1 MVLRTFT
8 HMYGGQQLCKFIETK
23 ETVYVTKKSKTL
35 RTGLGQQYG
44 GRDVMGKH
52 SIAVIYFHD
61 GRLLWLLL
69 PQRSKLSSLGH
80 RET

>member
-23 ETVYVTKKSKTL
+23 ETVYVTKESKPD

-44 GRDVMGKH
+44 GRDVM
-52 SIAVIYFHD
+52 
-61 GRLLWLLL
+61 
-69 PQRSKLSSLGH
+69 
-80 RET
+80 